1 MFIKRAVTLAAVAV
15 IATACGTGATTSSAP
30 PAQSTAPTAAPPS
43 APASAAASA
52 ALTAKDLNVGLVVKT
67 LANPYWV
74 SMQKGAEAEATRL
87 GAKITTQ
94 AAGSESAIQE
104 QTDKLTAMAG
114 QNFNCFAV
122 APINPTNLTNPLKTI
137 AGKGVPIVN
146 VDAAIDQAS
155 LQSNNITLLTFI
167 ASNNETAGGLAGA
180 QMSKL
185 LGGTGKVG
193 IIGGLA
199 GDPSSAARV
208 KGFTAGAT
216 GLTIVDP
223 ETVAAD
229 WDAAK
234 ALAAATTMLTANPDI
249 KGFFAANDGMGLGVQ
264 QAVDAK
270 GLTGKVFVMGVDG
283 DPAAFTSILADKY
296 AATVAQ
302 SPYAMGVMSVDAC
315 LASLLG
321 ASGIP
326 TKVDAPTFLIT
337 KDNAAA
343 AQTAAPLP
351 PGTYTNPFTALIGQ

>member
-1 MFIKRAVTLAAVAV
+1 MVRRVATL
-15 IATACGTGATTSSAP
+15 IAIGALVGACGSSATPSPSAP
-30 PAQSTAPTAAPPS
+30 PAPSTAPTS
-43 APASAAASA
+43 APASTAPSSA

-67 LANPYWV
+67 LSNPYWV
-74 SMQKGAEAEATRL
+74 SMQKGAEAEAARL

-122 APINPTNLTNPLKTI
+122 APINPTNLINPLKTI

-199 GDPSSAARV
+199 GDPSSVARV

-283 DPAAFTSILADKY
+283 DPAAFTSILAGKY

-326 TKVDAPTFLIT
+326 TQVDAPTFLIT

-343 AQTAAPLP
+343 AQAAAPLP